1 MRKINN
7 GFTIS
12 EILAI
17 WTTVEESI
25 IARNDSKD
33 FQLDS
38 LECRCV
44 LKNFDFFNQCKSLTE
59 NRLKYRKSESKDE

>member
-17 WTTVEESI
+17 WTTLEGSI

-38 LECRCV
+38 LECRYV
-44 LKNFDFFNQCKSLTE
+44 LKNFDFLT
-59 NRLKYRKSESKDE
+59 NAKA